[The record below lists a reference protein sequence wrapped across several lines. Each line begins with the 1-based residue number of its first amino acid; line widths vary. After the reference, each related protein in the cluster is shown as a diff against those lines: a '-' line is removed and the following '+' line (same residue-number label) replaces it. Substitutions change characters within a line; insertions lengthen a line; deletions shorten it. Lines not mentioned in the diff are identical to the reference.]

1 MSGSYIGHADAERI
15 QIDDGSV
22 DGGALSLTS
31 QAQGTIMYYNGTNW
45 VVLAP
50 GTSGDALKTQGAG
63 ANVVWGAVSSTG
75 DFANGG
81 DTAAAN
87 RTLGNNDNYSMGFE
101 TNAVTWLNINTNGI
115 PLTTGGLGA
124 NSDTAGVSST
134 LSSGIDA
141 SVTAIPLAALDNFP
155 TAGTVL
161 VGTEEITYTGK
172 SAATGAGNLTGGTR
186 GANSTSA
193 AAHLSAAAIGIV
205 FTTPANY
212 NAVSG
217 GPVGVAAGA
226 QITIGTDATWTIV

>member
-141 SVTAIPLAALDNFP
+141 FP